1 MFDSIYNNDFYDKN
15 KNNTGINIICYDLSG
30 KELKRFNSISKAA
43 KTMYPTMSGA
53 TRRYITKC
61 CKGELL
67 EYKGLKWK
75 QVSINPSNSG
85 ENL

>member
-1 MFDSIYNNDFYDKN
+1 
-15 KNNTGINIICYDLSG
+15 
-30 KELKRFNSISKAA
+30 
-43 KTMYPTMSGA
+43 MSGA

-85 ENL
+85 ENLQQVNPELIECETTIETLQEQSTPQAYGGGNGGNLGNLN